1 MPVQAQIVAPQR
13 YRASYGRYL
22 EDFTVG
28 DIYEHR
34 PGRTITETD
43 NIQFSLMTMNFH
55 PMHCDAAFAAKS
67 EFGRSLVNSGLT
79 LAIVLGMTVN
89 DVSGK
94 AIANLGWTEIKL
106 TAPVFPGDTL
116 YAESEVLEKRESKS
130 RPTQG
135 IVTVHTRA
143 FNQDGNQ
150 GDGIRAQRADSQA
163 RARGGR
169 QDRELGGMKPN
180 RRPTGSRRRPMPAL
194 AKSSPQVTHTLAEEL
209 SQFALQL
216 SYHAIPATVRERAK
230 HLILDSVGI
239 ALASTKYPFASI
251 SLSALEEL
259 GTGNSPVIGIGR
271 RLALRDAVL
280 MNGILIH
287 GLDFDDTHSRG
298 VIHATASS
306 FPCALALTDRAE
318 ADGRTLLSAYVAAM
332 EVATRLGSVAKGG
345 FHQVGFHPT
354 GLIGAFGCTLAA
366 ARILGLD
373 PDRATMAQGIV
384 LSMASGSLE
393 FLEDGAWTKRMH
405 PGWAGVAGIT
415 AATLAKHGFVGPSAA
430 YDGRFGLYASHLGNH
445 FEKADLGLATE
456 NLGRSWQIDEV
467 AVKPIPA
474 CHFTHA
480 AADAAIAL
488 HAAYGLSNKDIR
500 RVRALVPQE
509 VVKTVCE
516 PVANKRNPANSY
528 DAQFSIPYIVA
539 TGLLK
544 GRFTLAELEDEALH
558 RFRSAQPRVARRVR
572 SRSRVDLS
580 TALHRRGHRGH
591 GGRTLPASP
600 RGD

>member
-1 MPVQAQIVAPQR
+1 
-13 YRASYGRYL
+13 
-22 EDFTVG
+22 
-28 DIYEHR
+28 
-34 PGRTITETD
+34 
-43 NIQFSLMTMNFH
+43 
-55 PMHCDAAFAAKS
+55 
-67 EFGRSLVNSGLT
+67 
-79 LAIVLGMTVN
+79 
-89 DVSGK
+89 
-94 AIANLGWTEIKL
+94 
-106 TAPVFPGDTL
+106 
-116 YAESEVLEKRESKS
+116 
-130 RPTQG
+130 
-135 IVTVHTRA
+135 
-143 FNQDGNQ
+143 
-150 GDGIRAQRADSQA
+150 
-163 RARGGR
+163 
-169 QDRELGGMKPN
+169 
-180 RRPTGSRRRPMPAL
+180 MPAL
-194 AKSSPQVTHTLAEEL
+194 AKSSPQVDRPLAEEL
-209 SQFALQL
+209 SQFVLQL
-216 SYHAIPATVRERAK
+216 SYDAIPAAVRERAK

-239 ALASTKYPFASI
+239 ALASTKYPFASV

-259 GTGNSPVIGIGR
+259 GTGKSAVIGIGR

-306 FPCALALTDRAE
+306 FPCALALADRANM
-318 ADGRTLLSAYVAAM
+318 DGRTLLSAYVAAM

-354 GLIGAFGCTLAA
+354 GLIGAFGCALAA

-393 FLEDGAWTKRMH
+393 FLEDGAWTKRLH

-415 AATLAKHGFVGPSAA
+415 AATLAKHGFVGPRAA

-445 FEKADLGLATE
+445 FEKVDLGLATE

-488 HAAYGLSNKDIR
+488 HKAYGLSNKDIR

-528 DAQFSIPYIVA
+528 DAQFSIPYTVA

-558 RFRSAQPRVARRVR
+558 DSAVLSLA
-572 SRSRVDLS
+572 SRVDYEVDPAS
-580 TALHRRGHRGH
+580 TFPRHYTGEVIVDTEDGRRLRHREGINRGCADRPLTNDEVVAKFLDNAERAVSRDTAERIRNAVLDLDRQNA
-591 GGRTLPASP
+591 RTLA
-600 RGD
+600 DALCAKA